1 MESKD
6 KLKEIDIKNRTCY
19 YFVDI
24 IKVEDIYSGDNLLDE
39 KSYENILI
47 YDISYKAFMGEKPL
61 RIWFDKIDE
70 FIKIDNGI
78 RYLVLD
84 HSRFDKICDIIKYL
98 LVKKEV
104 LQIVLINFAR
114 IRIDSY
120 NYLPIEKKLNVPN
133 VMILIKSVVNK
144 DKSNYHYNIFLEKGL
159 YNV

>member
-1 MESKD
+1 M
-6 KLKEIDIKNRTCY
+6 
-19 YFVDI
+19 
-24 IKVEDIYSGDNLLDE
+24 
-39 KSYENILI
+39 
-47 YDISYKAFMGEKPL
+47 

-84 HSRFDKICDIIKYL
+84 HSRFDKICDSIKYL

-120 NYLPIEKKLNVPN
+120 NHLPIEKKLNVPN

-144 DKSNYHYNIFLEKGL
+144 DKSNYYYNIFLEKGL
-159 YNV
+159 YKV